1 MKIVVAA
8 SLAPPATIVPEAKL
22 SGRAGVAVQK
32 VTNPQGA
39 SRSRYYRKMIA
50 TLTIH
55 LHLPGCASL
64 KEKRGRIKPL
74 IARLHREFN
83 VSVAEM
89 DLQDKWQ
96 EAIIVCAMVGN
107 ERGHVESALQTVAK
121 WVEGNWTDGDVIEQ
135 KVDVYT

>member
-1 MKIVVAA
+1 
-8 SLAPPATIVPEAKL
+8 
-22 SGRAGVAVQK
+22 
-32 VTNPQGA
+32 
-39 SRSRYYRKMIA
+39 MIA

-55 LHLPGCASL
+55 LNLPASFSL

-74 IARLHREFN
+74 MARLHREFN

-96 EAIIVCAMVGN
+96 EAVIVCAMVGN
-107 ERGHVESALQTVAK
+107 DRGHVQSALQTVAK

-135 KVDVYT
+135 RVEVYT

>member
-1 MKIVVAA
+1 
-8 SLAPPATIVPEAKL
+8 
-22 SGRAGVAVQK
+22 
-32 VTNPQGA
+32 
-39 SRSRYYRKMIA
+39 MIA

-55 LHLPGCASL
+55 LHLPACSSL

-83 VSVAEM
+83 VSVAET

-107 ERGHVESALQTVAK
+107 ERGHLESALQTVAK
-121 WVEGNWTDGDVIEQ
+121 WVESHWTDGDVIERRNE
-135 KVDVYT
+135 VYT